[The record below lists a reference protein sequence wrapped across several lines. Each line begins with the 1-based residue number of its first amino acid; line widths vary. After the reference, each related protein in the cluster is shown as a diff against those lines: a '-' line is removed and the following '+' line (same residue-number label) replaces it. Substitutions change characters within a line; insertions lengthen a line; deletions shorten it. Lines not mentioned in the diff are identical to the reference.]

1 MGQPVVHF
9 EIGVADPSRSKAFY
23 SELFEWKIE
32 ADDNGYGLVD
42 TETDVGINGGIM
54 GMPQG
59 VPPYVT
65 VYVGVDD
72 LETYLERAEAL
83 GGRTVRPRMPVGEM
97 GAFALLADPD
107 GNVIGL
113 FQEHRAAL
121 ASGR

>member
-9 EIGVADPSRSKAFY
+9 EIGVRDSYRSQTFY
-23 SELFEWKIE
+23 SELFEWKIQLDE
-32 ADDNGYGLVD
+32 NGYGLVD
-42 TETDVGINGGIM
+42 TGTATGINGGIM
-54 GMPQG
+54 RTPQG
-59 VPPYVT
+59 KPPYVT

-83 GGRTVRPRMPVGEM
+83 GGRTIMPRMAVGEM

-113 FQEHRAAL
+113 FQESRAAL
-121 ASGR
+121 SSG